1 MSRSEILARLQQATL
16 HQAQG
21 RIDPQAPSPA
31 PAPEIA
37 FSERLGA
44 FTTSWEALGGTWEL
58 HGNGTAARLAFL
70 LYLREQNIRF
80 IVAWPVS
87 NLPLEGLG
95 EILRD
100 ADIQL
105 ESPNRRDIDPDI
117 VVGLTSANAA
127 LAATGSLVLVP
138 EPGQSWLPS
147 LLPIRHLIL
156 LPTSR
161 IFSDLN
167 GWRHV
172 WTNEGRIDDLARS
185 LIITGP
191 SSSSDI
197 ELHSHRGMFG
207 PRLMHILLIQ
217 DD

>member
-1 MSRSEILARLQQATL
+1 MHENA
-16 HQAQG
+16 
-21 RIDPQAPSPA
+21 
-31 PAPEIA
+31 
-37 FSERLGA
+37 
-44 FTTSWEALGGTWEL
+44 
-58 HGNGTAARLAFL
+58 TAARLAFL
-70 LYLREQNIRF
+70 LHLREQHIRF
-80 IVAWPVS
+80 IIAWPTS

-95 EILRD
+95 ATLQG
-100 ADIQL
+100 AGIQL
-105 ESPNRRDIDPDI
+105 VSPNRRDIDPDI
-117 VVGLTSANAA
+117 VVGLTSADAG

-161 IFSDLN
+161 LHADLN
-167 GWRHV
+167 GWRQT
-172 WTNEGRIDDLARS
+172 WEAEGKTEDLARS

-197 ELHSHRGMFG
+197 ELHRHRGMFG

>member
-1 MSRSEILARLQQATL
+1 MSRSDILARLNQATL
-16 HQAQG
+16 SQAQG
-21 RIDPQAPSPA
+21 QIDARTPLPASFTIPSSQQPK
-31 PAPEIA
+31 A
-37 FSERLGA
+37 FSTA
-44 FTTSWEALGGTWEL
+44 WEALGGTWEL
-58 HGNGTAARLAFL
+58 HENATAARLAFL

-80 IVAWPVS
+80 IIAWSTS

-95 EILRD
+95 EMLQG

-105 ESPNRRDIDPDI
+105 VSPNRRDIDPDI
-117 VVGLTSANAA
+117 VVGLTSASAA

-147 LLPIRHLIL
+147 LLPIRHIIL

-161 IFSDLN
+161 LYSDLN
-167 GWRHV
+167 GWRQAWV
-172 WTNEGRIDDLARS
+172 NEDKIDNLARS

-197 ELHSHRGMFG
+197 ELHAHRGIFG
-207 PRLMHILLIQ
+207 PRSMHILLIQ
-217 DD
+217 DA